1 VLLQE
6 EPQRLCNMGKNKRR
20 SALSLSSDLWA
31 KVLVHLHEGQG
42 ITRYLADNRERE
54 SQAQLLQLKL
64 VCKQF
69 KGVYKDHPGLV
80 SRLYVHEAFAVRSL
94 PGLLA
99 WLDQNKSPIQ
109 RFESRC
115 ENPLVDRVLDGLV
128 SAFSSMKIID
138 ICRVRERS
146 IDLVAKF
153 TNLEKCALG
162 NRAAHL
168 DLAPLQALPKL
179 KDLILRGNF
188 RRVHHLAV
196 LTGLECISGS
206 VMGGQICK
214 FAPILRRLVVDEGTL
229 MGPNAQGVAACT
241 ALTELILEK
250 ACLSFGNDCSSDDD
264 DYSSGDDVNAWGRW
278 DDGSDAPYY
287 NTVYSTRGVFSMIP
301 TGMRF
306 LTQLHKL
313 HLSTGEIEDL
323 CGVANL
329 CGISQ
334 MIPLADLSMSFG
346 KCDEDIMQ
354 SVTLLTNLT
363 RLAVKGLG
371 DCEET
376 EVNINIAWHKLRAL
390 QELSICNCTMRLGR
404 RIRGLL
410 ELDKLQ
416 QISFEDSSV
425 SDCNYT
431 SNMSCFG
438 ALTYH
443 LARQHPSVKLLLG
456 GSDVLEFFT

>member
-1 VLLQE
+1 MLQSLRLRRLDIQTDFKLLQALSSAIVPLQE
-6 EPQRLCNMGKNKRR
+6 EPQRLCNMGKNKPR

-31 KVLVHLHEGQG
+31 KVLVHLHEGQE

-69 KGVYKDHPGLV
+69 KGVYKDHPELV

-99 WLDQNKSPIQ
+99 WLDQYKSPIQ
-109 RFESRC
+109 RLESRC

-128 SAFSSMKIID
+128 SAFSSMKTID
-138 ICRVRERS
+138 VCRVRNRS

-179 KDLILRGNF
+179 KDLVLRGNF

-241 ALTELILEK
+241 ALTELVLEK
-250 ACLSFGNDCSSDDD
+250 ACLSFGNDCSLDDED
-264 DYSSGDDVNAWGRW
+264 DYLSGDDVNAW
-278 DDGSDAPYY
+278 
-287 NTVYSTRGVFSMIP
+287 
-301 TGMRF
+301 
-306 LTQLHKL
+306 
-313 HLSTGEIEDL
+313 
-323 CGVANL
+323 
-329 CGISQ
+329 
-334 MIPLADLSMSFG
+334 
-346 KCDEDIMQ
+346 
-354 SVTLLTNLT
+354 
-363 RLAVKGLG
+363 
-371 DCEET
+371 
-376 EVNINIAWHKLRAL
+376 
-390 QELSICNCTMRLGR
+390 
-404 RIRGLL
+404 
-410 ELDKLQ
+410 
-416 QISFEDSSV
+416 
-425 SDCNYT
+425 
-431 SNMSCFG
+431 
-438 ALTYH
+438 
-443 LARQHPSVKLLLG
+443 
-456 GSDVLEFFT
+456 